1 MPTIAEQLSNAT
13 RTNLESQVALMTSL
27 STKAFEGMQKLIDL
41 NVAATRSTLEESAG
55 RMREMM
61 DAKDPQQA
69 LSLSNST
76 AQPNIEKALSYS
88 RHIANIASTTQ
99 AEMARATEE
108 QMAEA
113 SRRMVGLLEQAT
125 SNAPAG
131 AENIVALMRSAIG
144 TANAS
149 YEQLSKTTRQA
160 ADAMQ
165 SNVNNAFQQF
175 SSAASNAANSV
186 QQQTSNT
193 VQSAASNIQ
202 SAANTAVNTA
212 ANSAVA
218 TPVASRAEK
227 QR

>member
-1 MPTIAEQLSNAT
+1 MPTIAEQLSIAT

-41 NVAATRSTLEESAG
+41 NVAATRSTLEDSAG

-69 LSLSNST
+69 LSLTNSN

-88 RHIANIASTTQ
+88 RHIANIASTTH

-113 SRRMVGLLEQAT
+113 SRKMVGLLEQAT

-186 QQQTSNT
+186 QQQTNNT
-193 VQSAASNIQ
+193 VQTAASNMQ
-202 SAANTAVNTA
+202 SAVSTA
-212 ANSAVA
+212 ANQAAAA
-218 TPVASRAEK
+218 TPVVTRAEK

>member
-27 STKAFEGMQKLIDL
+27 NTKAFEGMQKLIDL
-41 NVAATRSTLEESAG
+41 NVAVTRSTLEDSAG

-61 DAKDPQQA
+61 EAKDPQQA
-69 LSLSNST
+69 LSLSNLNAKPS
-76 AQPNIEKALSYS
+76 IEKALSYS
-88 RHIANIASTTQ
+88 RHIANIASTMQ

-113 SRRMVGLLEQAT
+113 SRKMVGLLEQAT

-175 SSAASNAANSV
+175 SSVASNAAKSV
-186 QQQTSNT
+186 QQQGNDVAQT
-193 VQSAASNIQ
+193 AASNIQ
-202 SAANTAVNTA
+202 SATNTAINQAAAATTA
-212 ANSAVA
+212 V
-218 TPVASRAEK
+218 SRAEK

>member
-13 RTNLESQVALMTSL
+13 RTHLETQVALLTSL

-41 NVAATRSTLEESAG
+41 NVAAARSTLEDSTG
-55 RMREMM
+55 RIQQMM

-69 LSLSNST
+69 LQLSASN

-88 RHIANIASTTQ
+88 RHVANIASTTQ

-108 QMAEA
+108 QIAEA
-113 SRRMVGLLEQAT
+113 SRKMVGLLEQAT

-131 AENIVALMRSAIG
+131 SENVVAIMRSAIG
-144 TANAS
+144 TANAG
-149 YEQLSKTTRQA
+149 YEQLSRTTRQA

-165 SNVNNAFQQF
+165 NNMNNALQQF
-175 SSAASNAANSV
+175 SSAASSAANNM
-186 QQQTSNT
+186 QQQANSTIQTATN
-193 VQSAASNIQ
+193 NMQ
-202 SAANTAVNTA
+202 SAANTVTSQVA
-212 ANSAVA
+212 AASAA
-218 TPVASRAEK
+218 TRNEKDK